1 MLKYAWIPLAIAAI
15 ALSVVLF
22 QTRSTLDETII
33 ARDTAHQEIGDLN
46 SNIDDLTEL
55 SNRKST
61 QIANLE
67 AESQNKSATI
77 VSRDKSIATLE
88 DEVESLNQSL
98 AGRRSEIADLQNLN
112 EQAQAEI
119 TSNLEEIQ
127 SLETDN
133 ESLSVKLETSQETNA
148 DLDRQITRISNS
160 LHLANNKIASL
171 EALEGE
177 YGETIKTLR
186 EEISVLEDAREA
198 LVLRQVETDFACTGS
213 MEPVITCLDVGIWNR
228 NWTEDDLVLGAVVS
242 YKDKDGGHTAHR
254 IIDKKPGYIL
264 TKGDNGLYTSQ
275 NDGWIAIDKVNY
287 YLIDL
292 IQNVNTHNA
301 DLRNEVNEAWNKFK
315 KFHRQICGDRP
326 SGGCTS
332 SASNVRRW
340 ERLQCEAF
348 AAISKA
354 KGEFA
359 PCLKIN

>member
-1 MLKYAWIPLAIAAI
+1 M
-15 ALSVVLF
+15 LF
-22 QTRSTLDETII
+22 QTRSTLDETIL
-33 ARDTAHQEIGDLN
+33 ARDTARQEIRDLN

-55 SNRKST
+55 SNQKST

-67 AESQNKSATI
+67 TESQNKSETI
-77 VSRDKSIATLE
+77 ASRDESIATLE
-88 DEVESLNQSL
+88 DEVSTLNQSL
-98 AGRRSEIADLQNLN
+98 ADRRTEIANLQNLN

-148 DLDRQITRISNS
+148 NLDRQLTRISNS
-160 LHLANNKIASL
+160 LRLANNKIASL

-177 YGETIKTLR
+177 YGETIRTLR

-198 LVLRQVETDFACTGS
+198 LILRQVETDFACTGS
-213 MEPVITCLDVGIWNR
+213 MEPVITCLDVGVWNR
-228 NWTEDDLVLGAVVS
+228 NWTEDDLVIGAVVS

-292 IQNVNTHNA
+292 IKNVNTHNA
-301 DLRNEVNEAWNKFK
+301 DLRSEVNEAWDKFK
-315 KFHRQICGDRP
+315 KFHHRICGDRP
-326 SGGCTS
+326 SGSCES
-332 SASNVRRW
+332 SSSNVRRW
-340 ERLQCEAF
+340 KELHCAAF
-348 AAISKA
+348 IAIKKA
-354 KGEFA
+354 TGE
-359 PCLKIN
+359 PYVCRP